1 MPVWWEFNLTGSQSH
16 CFLVIQALRQYR
28 TEGFFVRRIVDS
40 PLLSTRDYKSFSTL
54 LKKISKSSY
63 MTEHFFMHN
72 NNHPQKKTP
81 KIEAAALLSLPTVHE
96 QLFLDKGKRV

>member
-1 MPVWWEFNLTGSQSH
+1 MSQ
-16 CFLVIQALRQYR
+16 QA
-28 TEGFFVRRIVDS
+28 RIEVLKKDS
-40 PLLSTRDYKSFSTL
+40 PLLSTRDYESFSTL

-72 NNHPQKKTP
+72 NNHPRKKTP
-81 KIEAAALLSLPTVHE
+81 KIEATAVLSLPTVHE